1 MMSLGTDAAAT
12 VQKHVAT
19 ELMRL
24 QREPG
29 AHPSMLRLKAPLYE
43 CCVRDADHQEDLLI
57 QWSVVADGFRRNI
70 SQRLLKASVCRDGV
84 QFPRSWL
91 DPIKSLQVFD
101 LVLKLSVSGP
111 LRHNLDD
118 QYKCVYIGAAS
129 SMTRDEYISNPFLWE
144 EQIMSNLCVVV
155 SWVHRLDGSQV
166 HSRYYTDGIKDFNPP
181 DSVLLADRDEDEPFE
196 CTPEI
201 ENSQEREMIDYFL
214 QAVDELEPLVDLTQ
228 M

>member
-1 MMSLGTDAAAT
+1 MSLGTDAATT

-43 CCVRDADHQEDLLI
+43 CCVRDADNQEDLLI
-57 QWSVVADGFRRNI
+57 QWSVVADGFHRNVLQR
-70 SQRLLKASVCRDGV
+70 SQKETIRRDGV

-101 LVLKLSVSGP
+101 LVLKLSVSAP

-118 QYKCVYIGAAS
+118 QYKCVYLGAAN
-129 SMTRDEYISNPFLWE
+129 SMLRDECIFNPFLWE

-155 SWVHRLDGSQV
+155 SWVHRLDSSQV

-181 DSVLLADRDEDEPFE
+181 DNVLLGDHDEDEPFE

-214 QAVDELEPLVDLTQ
+214 QAVDEVEPLVDLTQ